1 MSKIK
6 GLIFDLD
13 GVLVST
19 EKNHFNAW
27 KAIADELNIKF
38 NLQDNEKLKGLSRAD
53 SLNALL
59 KMGNK
64 NLPHFKFKN
73 ILALKNEIYLK
84 SIENINQNDLL
95 PGVLNFIQTK
105 SKENYL
111 LAVGSSSRNA
121 HFILKKTGIFPYF
134 KCIVDGNMV
143 KNPKPDPEVFINA
156 SIGLNLNPKECL
168 VFEDAYSGI
177 MAAKNGNFKV
187 IGVGNPEI
195 KKHCHKFVGNLEE
208 FDLTSYEKSI

>member
-19 EKNHFNAW
+19 ENNHFNAW

-38 NLQDNEKLKGLSRAD
+38 NLKDNEKLKGLSRED
-53 SLNALL
+53 SLKALL
-59 KMGNK
+59 KLGNK
-64 NLPHFKFKN
+64 NLPKLRFKN

-84 SIENINQNDLL
+84 SIENINQNDLI
-95 PGVLNFIQTK
+95 PGLQNFIKTK

-111 LAVGSSSRNA
+111 LAVGSSSKNA
-121 HFILKKTGIFPYF
+121 NFILKKTGIYNYF

-143 KNPKPDPEVFINA
+143 KNPKPDPEVFIKA
-156 SIGLNLNPKECL
+156 SIGLNLDPSECL
-168 VFEDAYSGI
+168 VFEDAYSGV
-177 MAAKNGNFKV
+177 MAAKSGNFNV

-195 KKHCHKFVGNLEE
+195 KEHCHKYVENLEE
-208 FDLTSYEKSI
+208 FDLLSYEKSI

>member
-1 MSKIK
+1 MIK

-19 EKNHFNAW
+19 EKNHFSAW
-27 KAIADELNIKF
+27 KAIANELNIKF
-38 NLQDNEKLKGLSRAD
+38 NSKDNEKLKGLSRAD
-53 SLNALL
+53 SLKALL

-64 NLPHFKFKN
+64 NLPNFKFKN

-84 SIENINQNDLL
+84 SIENINQNDLI
-95 PGVLNFIQTK
+95 PGLQNFIKTK

-111 LAVGSSSRNA
+111 LAVGSSSKNA
-121 HFILKKTGIFPYF
+121 NFILKKTGIYNYF

-143 KNPKPDPEVFINA
+143 KNPKPDPEVFIKA
-156 SIGLNLNPKECL
+156 SIGLNLDPSECL
-168 VFEDAYSGI
+168 VFEDAYSGV
-177 MAAKNGNFKV
+177 MAAKSGNFNV

-195 KKHCHKFVGNLEE
+195 KEHCHKYVENLEE
-208 FDLTSYEKSI
+208 FDLLSYEKSI